1 MADFTSAELKMIHQG
16 LILLKDKGPG
26 WPVVSADAFARFRAD
41 LHCLQIKAEKEFRDV
56 SYQEDESRKATA
68 DRSYYLLKSLN
79 TGEVLSGG
87 KTGEGAFTFESP
99 EALERHRQ
107 AFRG

>member
-41 LHCLQIKAEKEFRDV
+41 LHCLQIKVDNKFRDV
-56 SYQEDESRKATA
+56 SHQEDQRAIVAGKRAAEIMQDVAQ
-68 DRSYYLLKSLN
+68 
-79 TGEVLSGG
+79 EVV
-87 KTGEGAFTFESP
+87 
-99 EALERHRQ
+99 HQ